1 MPLHYRTNDSG
12 RWRIYLGLNTV
23 TENDALVQF
32 VQPGNRKKS
41 STNVFSF
48 RDCMSSVYFVVWCK
62 WNLLLE
68 IRNVVVVGSNQV
80 VGSKKLEWPAARAR
94 PWAFKFPRLCA
105 SRSLPDGDCLSF
117 FLSLLLVVVPHNS
130 RVDAFLRSITQAFP
144 NIRP

>member
-1 MPLHYRTNDSG
+1 MLLHYRTNDSG

-80 VGSKKLEWPAARAR
+80 VGSKLECPAARFVGIPTTLREPEFAR
-94 PWAFKFPRLCA
+94 R
-105 SRSLPDGDCLSF
+105 RSSLFLSF
-117 FLSLLLVVVPHNS
+117 TAAC
-130 RVDAFLRSITQAFP
+130 RRSTQFSGRCFP
-144 NIRP
+144 SIHYSSFSEYTTI